1 MLLAEAT
8 PDPAKYLAAWDRL
21 QAAEESALDTAP
33 KTPAGAE
40 EDATDA
46 VAIGTIHAAKG
57 REYHAVAI
65 PDYDCD
71 VTRWSAAQIE
81 EERRVVYVGVT
92 RARDTVL
99 LTVNASRPYVHPFL
113 RELVEAP
120 RPGEHAALLA
130 QLSREEDLDAQTR
143 LRRRVAEIEVLFP
156 ELVSP
161 GQATRAHLGR

>member
-1 MLLAEAT
+1 MLLAEAS
-8 PDPAKYLAAWDRL
+8 PDPARYLAAWDRL
-21 QAAEESALDTAP
+21 QAAEEGALDAAP
-33 KTPAGAE
+33 ETQAC
-40 EDATDA
+40 EDAAALDS
-46 VAIGTIHAAKG
+46 VMIGTIHAAKG
-57 REYHAVAI
+57 REYHAVVI

-71 VTRWSAAQIE
+71 VTRWSASQIE

-99 LTVNASRPYVHPFL
+99 LTVNAARPYVHPFL

-130 QLSREEDLDAQTR
+130 ELPREEDLDAQTR

-156 ELVSP
+156 ELLSL
-161 GQATRAHLGR
+161 GQATRVHPGG